1 MMVPSLSLGRK
12 SSKEKD
18 AECSIVQ
25 SKHKKMMLT
34 SEARQHNRSHLEAR
48 RRKFS
53 NNIIG

>member
-1 MMVPSLSLGRK
+1 MMVPSLPLGRK